1 MIRTSTLGSRLRMAA
16 ASFILPLVLA
26 SLLIGCS
33 GCGGDS
39 SPNGGTDS
47 PKGDTMFLSI
57 GTAPLGGAFAQVG
70 GALAEV
76 LNAAK
81 GENNWNAQAQGTKGS
96 QENIR
101 LLDREKI
108 EFAMSNA
115 AITYFAVR
123 GEGSWDKKYDV
134 RAVMTLAPNVEMF
147 ITKQNSGISKLA
159 DLKGKSVVVG
169 PAGAGFKMF
178 LEPILAAHGVSY
190 ADFTPLH
197 AGQSSAVDMLSD
209 GAAAAAFLGGAVP
222 TGSITQA
229 CSTHDIFFV
238 PFEEVSKTELIEKY
252 TFFQPA
258 TIAPDKYSDL
268 KEAYHG
274 LNVGSMHVITRAD
287 LDEETVY
294 QVTKTLYEN
303 RAAVIEKHPAGR
315 AIEKN
320 APVDTGVQFHPGAIR
335 FYQDIGIWPEGVK
348 SARADPTAAG
358 Q

>member
-1 MIRTSTLGSRLRMAA
+1 MNTSTIESRLRMAA
-16 ASFILPLVLA
+16 LSFILPLVLA
-26 SLLIGCS
+26 SLLT

-39 SPNGGTDS
+39 SPGEGTSAKGGTQ
-47 PKGDTMFLSI
+47 FLSI

-81 GENNWNAQAQGTKGS
+81 GENNWNVQAQGTKGS

-101 LLDREKI
+101 LLDRKKI
-108 EFAMSNA
+108 DFAMSNA
-115 AITYFAVR
+115 AITYFAAR
-123 GEGSWDKKYDV
+123 GEGSWEKKYDV
-134 RAVMTLAPNVEMF
+134 RAVMTLAPNVAMF
-147 ITKQNSGISKLA
+147 ITKQDSGIKTVA

-178 LEPILAAHGVSY
+178 LEPILTAHGVSY

-197 AGQSSAVDMLSD
+197 SGQSGAVDMLSD

-229 CSTHDIFFV
+229 CSTHDIFFI
-238 PFEEVSKTELIEKY
+238 PYADAAKAELIEKY
-252 TFFQPA
+252 SFFQPA
-258 TIAPDKYSDL
+258 VITPDKYSDL
-268 KEAYHG
+268 KENFEG
-274 LNVGSMHVITRAD
+274 LNVGSMHVIARAD
-287 LDEETVY
+287 LDDETVY

-303 RAAVIEKHPAGR
+303 SAAVVEKHPAGNWIKR
-315 AIEKN
+315 A
-320 APVDTGVQFHPGAIR
+320 APADTGVEFHPGAIR
-335 FYQDIGIWPEGVK
+335 FYREAGLWPEGAK
-348 SARADPTAAG
+348 SAQASPAATG